1 MAAQVRRESPAK
13 VVTLVDTSSWARGDL
28 HELAARYNG
37 GPLCESGDGHAY
49 GRSFDSKLDDA
60 KGASQ

>member
-1 MAAQVRRESPAK
+1 MSTN
-13 VVTLVDTSSWARGDL
+13 VTTFARGFADTPPEQISREQMK
-28 HELAARYNG
+28 ELAARYNG
-37 GPLCESGDGHAY
+37 GPLCETGDAQAY